1 MPAKLCALLVLVAA
15 AGLHAETGRA
25 AWLRYAAVGDASA
38 RQYRETLPAVVVTL
52 GNAAPLESARRE
64 LLLGIRGM
72 VGRTLRVES
81 RVPGESA
88 IVLGTLGAIRQAFP
102 QLDAA
107 ANLEPDGY
115 WLRTL
120 RAGAARYT
128 VVTAANDRGV
138 LYGTFALLRKIA
150 LGEPVGDLDE
160 KQSPYAPIRWINQW
174 DNLDGSIE
182 RGYGGR
188 SIFWEDGRA
197 REDLTRAG
205 EYARLLASLGI
216 NGCSINN
223 VNANPRILA
232 SDFIPQV
239 TRIAAAFRPWGI
251 RVALSVDF
259 GSPQTVGGLDTF
271 DPLDPRVAAWWK
283 SKADELY
290 RAIPDLAGFVL
301 KADSEGRVGPSAYG
315 RTHADAAN
323 VVARALKP
331 HGGLLFYRGF
341 VYDHHMDWRN
351 PKNDRARAAYDNF
364 RPLDG
369 KFDDNVV
376 IQIKNGPIDF
386 QVREPASPLFGAL
399 EKTNQAVE
407 LQITQEYMGQARHT
421 VFLVPMW
428 KETLDF
434 DMHAGPIGRP
444 APTPVKA
451 LVAGKVFHRPT
462 GGFVG
467 VANVGLDENWAGNH
481 LSMANLYGFGRL
493 AWDPDLSARR
503 LAEEWTRLTFGDD
516 PKVVETVVG
525 IQLSSWRTYENYTG
539 PVGLQTLTDITGD
552 HYGVAVEASERNGWG
567 QWHNADEKGAGM
579 DRTVA
584 TGTGFIGQYRPAV
597 ARLYESLATCPDDL
611 LLFLHHVPYT
621 YRLHSGQ
628 TVIQYIYD
636 SHYQGADAVAGY
648 VDAWKPLQGRID
660 DQRYGEVLAQ
670 LEYQAGQAQ
679 VWCDAVTMWFLR
691 ASGIPDARGRVGHY
705 PGRFEVESMALE
717 GYTVRDVVPWEAA
730 SGGKAVACEVAQC
743 AASLHFDGAPGWYVL
758 HVQYFD
764 LPAGIARF
772 RVLVA
777 NQVVDEWAG
786 ADHLPARKID
796 GSSSVRRVIPGIA
809 LRPGDEIRIEGVPD
823 GGDPAALDY
832 VEILPVS
839 VPADE
844 PASRTDQN
852 SLSAHA
858 QLLEKA
864 KKGRIDIYFE
874 GDSITRR
881 WGAADY
887 PDLLANW
894 NQNFFG
900 WNAADFGWGADTIQN
915 ILWRL
920 NHGELD
926 GVNPKIIV
934 LLAGTN
940 NVGNTVP
947 PGGDEA
953 KVADIT
959 RGIQAILRIMEAKAP
974 DATIVLT
981 GIFPRNDNLA
991 VMPGINKIN
1000 DHLSKLAD
1008 GKKIRYLN
1016 VNAKL
1021 ADPDGRLFDGMMN
1034 AGDQLH
1040 PTIKGYQVW
1049 ADALKPIFS
1058 ELLGPPGKEDHAPP
1072 PTGDPS
1078 ARR

>member
-1 MPAKLCALLVLVAA
+1 MAMPAKLCTLLVLVAA

-38 RQYRETLPAVVVTL
+38 RQYRETLPAVVVSL
-52 GNAAPLESARRE
+52 GDAAPIESARRE

-88 IVLGTLGAIRQAFP
+88 IVLGTLGTIRQAFP
-102 QLDAA
+102 QFDAA
-107 ANLEPDGY
+107 GSLEPDGY

-138 LYGTFALLRKIA
+138 LYGAFALLRKIA

-160 KQSPYAPIRWINQW
+160 KQSPYAPVRWINQW

-188 SIFWEDGRA
+188 SIFWENGRA

-239 TRIAAAFRPWGI
+239 ARIAAAFRPWGI
-251 RVALSVDF
+251 QVALSVDF
-259 GSPQTVGGLDTF
+259 GSPQTAGGLDTF
-271 DPLDPRVAAWWK
+271 DPLDAGVAAWWK

-290 RAIPDLAGFVL
+290 RAIPDLGGFVL

-323 VVARALKP
+323 VVARALQP

-364 RPLDG
+364 KELDG

-407 LQITQEYMGQARHT
+407 LQVTQEYMGQARHT

-434 DMHAGPIGRP
+434 DMHAG
-444 APTPVKA
+444 AAHTPVKA

-467 VANVGLDENWAGNH
+467 VANVGLDENWAGNQ

-525 IQLSSWRTYENYTG
+525 TQLSSWRTYENYTG
-539 PVGLQTLTDITGD
+539 PLGLQTLTDITGD

-597 ARLYESLATCPDDL
+597 ASVYESLATCPDDL

-621 YRLHSGQ
+621 YRLHSGK

-636 SHYQGADAVAGY
+636 SHYEGADAVAGY
-648 VDAWKPLQGRID
+648 VGAWKPLKGRVD

-679 VWCDAVTMWFLR
+679 VWRDAVTMWFLR
-691 ASGIPDARGRVGHY
+691 ASGIPDVKGRVGHY
-705 PGRFEVESMALE
+705 PGRFEAESMALE

-743 AASLHFDGAPGWYVL
+743 AASLRFDGAPGWYTL

-764 LPAGIARF
+764 LPAGVSRF

-796 GSSSVRRVIPGIA
+796 ASASVRRVIPGIA

-844 PASRTDQN
+844 PVSRTDQN
-852 SLSAHA
+852 SLTAHA

-881 WGAADY
+881 WGATDY

-926 GVNPKIIV
+926 GVNPKIVV

-947 PGGDEA
+947 LGGDEA

-959 RGIQAILRIMEAKAP
+959 RGIQAILRTMETKAP

-981 GIFPRNDNLA
+981 GIFPRNDNMA
-991 VMPGINKIN
+991 VMPIINQIN
-1000 DHLSKLAD
+1000 NNLSNLAD

-1016 VNAKL
+1016 VNGKL
-1021 ADPDGRLFDGMMN
+1021 ADRNGRLFDGMMN
-1034 AGDQLH
+1034 AGDKLH

-1049 ADALKPIFS
+1049 ADALKPIFR
-1058 ELLGPPGKEDHAPP
+1058 ELLGPPGNEDQAPP

>member
-1 MPAKLCALLVLVAA
+1 MPAKPYMLLVLVVA

-25 AWLRYAAVGDASA
+25 AWLRYAAVGDGPA
-38 RQYRETLPAVVVTL
+38 RQYRETVPAVVVAL
-52 GNAAPLESARRE
+52 GEAGPLESARRE
-64 LLLGIRGM
+64 LILGIRGM
-72 VGRTLRVES
+72 LGRTLRAEP
-81 RVPGESA
+81 RVPAESA
-88 IVLGTLGAIRQAFP
+88 IVLGTLGVVRQAVP
-102 QLDAA
+102 QLEAA
-107 ANLEPDGY
+107 GKLEPDGY
-115 WLRTL
+115 WLKTV

-128 VVTAANDRGV
+128 IVTAANDRGV
-138 LYGTFALLRKIA
+138 LYGAFALLRKIA
-150 LGEPVGDLDE
+150 LGDPVGDLDE
-160 KQSPYAPIRWINQW
+160 KQSPFAPVRWIDQW

-188 SIFWEDGRA
+188 SIFWADGRA
-197 REDLTRAG
+197 REDLTRVG
-205 EYARLLASLGI
+205 EFARLLASLGI
-216 NGCSINN
+216 NGCSIDN

-239 TRIAAAFRPWGI
+239 ARIAAAFRPWGI
-251 RVALSVDF
+251 RVAVSVDF
-259 GSPQTVGGLDTF
+259 GSPQTAGGLDTF
-271 DPLDPRVAAWWK
+271 DPLDARVAAWWK
-283 SKADELY
+283 SKADEIY
-290 RAIPDLAGFVL
+290 RAIPDLGGFVL

-323 VVARALKP
+323 VVARALQP
-331 HGGLLFYRGF
+331 HGGLVFYRGF

-364 RPLDG
+364 QELDG

-399 EKTNQAVE
+399 EKTSQAIE
-407 LQITQEYMGQARHT
+407 LQIAQEYMGQARHT

-434 DMHAGPIGRP
+434 DMHAGPAGSP

-451 LVAGKVFHRPT
+451 LVAGKTFNRPA
-462 GGFVG
+462 GGLVG
-467 VANVGLDENWAGNH
+467 VANVGLDENWAGNQF
-481 LSMANLYGFGRL
+481 SMANLYGFGRL

-503 LAEEWTRLTFGDD
+503 VAEEWTRLTLGDD
-516 PKVVETVVG
+516 PKVVETAVG

-539 PVGLQTLTDITGD
+539 PLGLQTLTDIAGD
-552 HYGVAVEASERNGWG
+552 HYGVNVEASERNGWG

-584 TGTGFIGQYRPAV
+584 TGTGFIGQYHSAV
-597 ARLYESLATCPDDL
+597 AGAYESPATCPDDL

-621 YRLHSGQ
+621 YKLHSGQ

-636 SHYQGADAVAGY
+636 SHYEGADTAAGY
-648 VDAWKPLQGRID
+648 VDAWKPLQGRVD

-679 VWCDAVTMWFLR
+679 VWRDAVTMWFLR
-691 ASGIPDARGRVGHY
+691 ASGIPDAKGRVGRY
-705 PGRFEVESMALE
+705 AGRFEAESMALE
-717 GYTVRDVVPWEAA
+717 GYTARDVVPWEAA
-730 SGGKAVACEVAQC
+730 SGGKAVVCAAAQC
-743 AASLHFDGAPGWYVL
+743 AATMRFDGAPGWYTL
-758 HVQYFD
+758 HVRYFD
-764 LPAGIARF
+764 LPSGVARF
-772 RVLVA
+772 RVLVT
-777 NQVVDEWAG
+777 NQQVDEWA
-786 ADHLPARKID
+786 ADDHLPARKID
-796 GSSSVRRVIPGIA
+796 GASSVRRVISGIA
-809 LRPGDEIRIEGVPD
+809 LRPGDEIRIEGAPD
-823 GGDPAALDY
+823 AGDPAALDY
-832 VEILPVS
+832 VEILPAS
-839 VPADE
+839 APADE
-844 PASRTDQN
+844 PVSRTDRN
-852 SLSAHA
+852 SLTAHA

-864 KKGRIDIYFE
+864 RTGRIDIYFE

-894 NQNFFG
+894 NRNFFG

-920 NHGELD
+920 DHGELD

-940 NVGNTVP
+940 NLGATMP

-953 KVADIT
+953 KAADIT

-974 DATIVLT
+974 GATIVLT
-981 GIFPRNDNLA
+981 GVFPRNDNMA
-991 VMPGINKIN
+991 MMPVIDRINN
-1000 DHLSKLAD
+1000 NLCKLAD
-1008 GKKIRYLN
+1008 GRKIRYVN
-1016 VNAKL
+1016 VNDRL
-1021 ADPDGRLFDGMMN
+1021 ADRDGRLFEGMMD
-1034 AGDQLH
+1034 AGDKLH
-1040 PTIKGYQVW
+1040 PTVKGYQVW

-1058 ELLGPPGKEDHAPP
+1058 ELLGPPGKVDHAPP
-1072 PTGDPS
+1072 PTGDRS
-1078 ARR
+1078 AGR